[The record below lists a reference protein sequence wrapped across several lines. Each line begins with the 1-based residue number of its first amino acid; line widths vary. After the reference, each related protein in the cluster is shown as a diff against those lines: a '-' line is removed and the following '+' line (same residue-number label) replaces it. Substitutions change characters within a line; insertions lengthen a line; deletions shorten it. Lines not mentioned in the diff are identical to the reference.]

1 MMETL
6 LCLIASF
13 RSLFRDR
20 RELALENLALHQQLA
35 ILARAHPRGRLR
47 KMDRLFWVW
56 LSRMWKS
63 WQESLIVVKPDTV
76 VRWLSVDKIK
86 SELDS
91 GLSHGKQDDSRGLND
106 PPPQLGREL
115 GLLSRLQLKYRSL
128 RVAYVQPQL
137 NNLFTQ
143 PFANRIDD
151 AARPSAGMIT
161 TVLTRPAWAQPAVL
175 PACLAQDHRACDR
188 YDNKIHSP

>member
-1 MMETL
+1 VHIWTKGFSGRP
-6 LCLIASF
+6 LISQTSCSNSGITTTATALITHCGGERQIRTREHQG
-13 RSLFRDR
+13 RSQISAPTDGNPTAVACIR
-20 RELALENLALHQQLA
+20 H
-35 ILARAHPRGRLR
+35 
-47 KMDRLFWVW
+47 
-56 LSRMWKS
+56 
-63 WQESLIVVKPDTV
+63 
-76 VRWLSVDKIK
+76 LSVDKIK